1 MDSAK
6 NLHVNYST
14 GCNFNFYICEYF
26 FTSILLLISQV
37 SSAMCRLT
45 SEPAVATP
53 LSANS
58 AVHMRSFILS
68 CVGRIELLSQSN
80 GTYAWQPRVVNAHY
94 FKRIDWAQESV
105 LLLIMSTAG
114 DGEIVFFL
122 LVYSQVY
129 VRCNS
134 IDNPFN
140 GRLSR
145 AVITGKKLLTPRVL
159 QGSGSGKMQQDYRGS
174 RKKSCG
180 TIILC
185 FQCFD
190 AVGWAAGRAS
200 GL

>member
-1 MDSAK
+1 
-6 NLHVNYST
+6 
-14 GCNFNFYICEYF
+14 
-26 FTSILLLISQV
+26 
-37 SSAMCRLT
+37 
-45 SEPAVATP
+45 
-53 LSANS
+53 
-58 AVHMRSFILS
+58 MRSFILS

-80 GTYAWQPRVVNAHY
+80 GTYAWQPRVVNARY

-114 DGEIVFFL
+114 DGEIVLFL
-122 LVYSQVY
+122 LVFSQMY

-174 RKKSCG
+174 RKK
-180 TIILC
+180 
-185 FQCFD
+185 
-190 AVGWAAGRAS
+190 AAGLSYCAFSALTLLVGRQEGHPACKKYGEDGGGGNWLIKMPLGTEV
-200 GL
+200 GLGLRDIVLDGDAAPLP